1 MLLIA
6 INLTDNQIKN
16 LISFMAIAFDKLH
29 QILQNA
35 FPDSTIELVDLV
47 GDQDHYSVKI
57 IDKIFINKSRV
68 QQHKMVNLA
77 LKDILGEE
85 LHALQIKTSTPN

>member
-1 MLLIA
+1 
-6 INLTDNQIKN
+6 
-16 LISFMAIAFDKLH
+16 MAIAFDKLH
-29 QILQNA
+29 KILQTA

-57 IDKIFINKSRV
+57 TDKIFINKSRI

-77 LKDILGEE
+77 LREILGDE
-85 LHALQIKTSTPN
+85 LHALQIKTATP